1 MLVFSVGGDQ
11 NKVNWSGY
19 DFDDFDDF
27 ASFNLN
33 LYSFDVLWKYVDP
46 ETQNPYLKSS
56 TCQ

>member
-56 TCQ
+56 